1 MEKNRDG
8 NDKFIYSYSAKQQ
21 MEIEKIREKYLPK
34 KENKLD
40 ELRKIDGSVT
50 RKGTLISISF
60 GIMSSLVFGL
70 GLYFT
75 IEEKA
80 SFFLPGI
87 IIGLIGLAG
96 IGGSLPLNTY
106 ILKRERKKVSAR
118 VLKLSEELMNSN
130 E

>member
-40 ELRKIDGSVT
+40 ELRKIDDSVT

-60 GIMSSLVFGL
+60 GI
-70 GLYFT
+70 
-75 IEEKA
+75 
-80 SFFLPGI
+80 
-87 IIGLIGLAG
+87 
-96 IGGSLPLNTY
+96 
-106 ILKRERKKVSAR
+106 
-118 VLKLSEELMNSN
+118 LSPSWNNHRTHRTCGNRRNSH
-130 E
+130 